1 MKIEYKLKQEDYKNA
16 LIELL
21 RKEFW
26 KRVILI
32 ILIPLIISL
41 IIAAKPINWKIFIIS
56 FLISFFGIIIFFFG
70 RSLFNIYK
78 TDVLTKKNPLY
89 IGEKRGGSYLLQ
101 FYTKTDTEGTW
112 YIRLWLGTFYA

>member
-32 ILIPLIISL
+32 FLIPLIISL
-41 IIAAKPINWKIFIIS
+41 VIAEKPINWKIFIIS
-56 FLISFFGIIIFFFG
+56 FLISFFGIII
-70 RSLFNIYK
+70 L
-78 TDVLTKKNPLY
+78 KKAPLEELKSNY
-89 IGEKRGGSYLLQ
+89 IGY
-101 FYTKTDTEGTW
+101 
-112 YIRLWLGTFYA
+112 RLDF